1 MFHTIQR
8 VVRSEDG
15 ATAVEY
21 GLIVSL
27 IVLAMFVGLK
37 NVGDGTSNMWNKV
50 SNKVVNAQ

>member
-1 MFHTIQR
+1 MLNTIR
-8 VVRSEDG
+8 RIVRSEDG

-27 IVLAMFVGLK
+27 IVLVMFAGLK
-37 NVGDGTSNMWNKV
+37 NVGDGTVNMWNKV

>member
-1 MFHTIQR
+1 MFNTIR
-8 VVRSEDG
+8 RIVRSEDG

-21 GLIVSL
+21 GLIVTL

-37 NVGDGTSNMWNKV
+37 NVGEGTANMWNKV